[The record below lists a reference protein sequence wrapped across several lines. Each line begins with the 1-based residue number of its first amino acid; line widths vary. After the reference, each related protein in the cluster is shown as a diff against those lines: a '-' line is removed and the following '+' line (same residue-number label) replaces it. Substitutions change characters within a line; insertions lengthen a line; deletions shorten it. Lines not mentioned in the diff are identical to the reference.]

1 MGITLEGSISNTVFV
16 NIGSQAGRTSF
27 SCESLLLNR
36 LQVCSCLVPCLSTF
50 SSLPSP
56 CFLLPHEAYGWSP
69 LLVLSC
75 TCNLFLKE
83 AGRCSFPTL
92 GLETDLR
99 GGRKE
104 SSANT
109 SVFLFFFPLCVV
121 AWQRQRWEEQHSGVK
136 VSRVLQIFMVLVRP
150 SNDLCTMG
158 IKWNESDVRNRFLL
172 FHSWTQGTLFSLAQ
186 RNAWSCVQYL

>member
-1 MGITLEGSISNTVFV
+1 MVVGITLEGSISNTVFV

-27 SCESLLLNR
+27 SCESLLLNC

-92 GLETDLR
+92 GLEADLW

-109 SVFLFFFPLCVV
+109 SVFLFFFSSLC
-121 AWQRQRWEEQHSGVK
+121 SGMAKAEVGGATFWSK
-136 VSRVLQIFMVLVRP
+136 GVTCAP
-150 SNDLCTMG
+150 D
-158 IKWNESDVRNRFLL
+158 
-172 FHSWTQGTLFSLAQ
+172 FHGPCET
-186 RNAWSCVQYL
+186 